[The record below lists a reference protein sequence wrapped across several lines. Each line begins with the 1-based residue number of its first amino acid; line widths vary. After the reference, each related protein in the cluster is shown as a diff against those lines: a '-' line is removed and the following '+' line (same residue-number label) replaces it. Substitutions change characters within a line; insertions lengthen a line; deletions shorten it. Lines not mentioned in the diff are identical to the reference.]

1 MSVFDKL
8 RGGGGPAKISSK
20 AAMLLGCILMASA
33 DGEVDDD
40 ELAIVRRL
48 DGHGSTENWDTA
60 VRAFKRNDRS
70 TCFNMV
76 CDSINSDHVMPFLA
90 NLVERLIPLSP
101 GFQDVVFEP
110 CGGSNVPLMFRHARP
125 LVIRSSHVAPG
136 VRGAVSR

>member
-90 NLVERLIPLSP
+90 NLVDMAMADGSLHGQEKNLLEGFVEKLSADADAV
-101 GFQDVVFEP
+101 GAIVDVI
-110 CGGSNVPLMFRHARP
+110 GLKNSISTL
-125 LVIRSSHVAPG
+125 
-136 VRGAVSR
+136 